1 MTQRWIEVNDL
12 SSGQNS
18 VNKNMRLEIS
28 LLRSGLCDDRD
39 AYIVVKGTID
49 LLQMK
54 MIKLMKM
61 WRLKIMLCLDHAFQK
76 LTVHR

>member
-1 MTQRWIEVNDL
+1 
-12 SSGQNS
+12 
-18 VNKNMRLEIS
+18 MRLEIS

-61 WRLKIMLCLDHAFQK
+61 WRLKIILCLDHAFQK

>member
-1 MTQRWIEVNDL
+1 
-12 SSGQNS
+12 
-18 VNKNMRLEIS
+18 MRLEIS

-61 WRLKIMLCLDHAFQK
+61 WRLKICFA
-76 LTVHR
+76 